1 MAVKLFVGIFFG
13 LLIFTTNIV
22 YGRKLVGKE
31 KKSLAD
37 EVTSKS
43 GCSPGDIKCKE
54 GHEYNR
60 KESHNEYTAKKIWEG
75 IGKSYGGDNRESI
88 VQGEVCV
95 NGDDA
100 NCNNKN
106 KSHVRKKG
114 CRDMENSEPI
124 FCYGNCN
131 FTYNS
136 NNRNSENGSDNNLGN
151 DSGSGN
157 GGVDGTINQDGNHT
171 TNGSGSSDSVAV
183 AIGAPRQG

>member
-1 MAVKLFVGIFFG
+1 MTVKLFVCIFFG
-13 LLIFTTNIV
+13 LLIFTTDIA

-37 EVTSKS
+37 EVTSKI
-43 GCSPGDIKCKE
+43 GCSPGDVKCKE

-60 KESHNEYTAKKIWEG
+60 KESHNKYNAKKIWEG
-75 IGKSYGGDNRESI
+75 IRKSYSGDNRGSI
-88 VQGEVCV
+88 IQGEGCV
-95 NGDDA
+95 NGDP
-100 NCNNKN
+100 NCNKN
-106 KSHVRKKG
+106 TSHVIKKG

-124 FCYGNCN
+124 VCYGNCN

-136 NNRNSENGSDNNLGN
+136 NNRNSDNGSDNNLGN